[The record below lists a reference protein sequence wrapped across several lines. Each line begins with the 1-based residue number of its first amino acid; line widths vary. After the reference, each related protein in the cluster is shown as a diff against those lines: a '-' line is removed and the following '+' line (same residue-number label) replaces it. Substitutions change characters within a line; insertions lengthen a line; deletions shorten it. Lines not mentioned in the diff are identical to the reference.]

1 MEPAGSPG
9 VNRLINAALNE
20 HKMELEAD
28 DSAWVVMLLRINA
41 LDGQIV
47 LHYYIQFLSQS
58 SGEPLAPTCLEDVCL
73 VK

>member
-9 VNRLINAALNE
+9 VNRLINGALNE

-41 LDGQIV
+41 LDGQIA
-47 LHYYIQFLSQS
+47 LHYYIQLLSQS
-58 SGEPLAPTCLEDVCL
+58 SGEPLAPACLEDVCL